1 MSDVAEVLELAR
13 RHGIEIES
21 HGDILRV
28 RASAEPPPEVL
39 AALRQ
44 SKLAILA
51 YLRTSAPPGVD
62 LHTHTY
68 RGAKSAKNTVRDGG
82 EETVKS
88 PFPSPAW
95 DAETAALIE
104 WFLKTP
110 LPTEPF
116 EMYQGVTV
124 LRPDRFWESL
134 KGDIAAGPGKAR
146 AYTGA
151 FQKDLR
157 RLAELFGG
165 PAKFRQLKG

>member
-13 RHGIEIES
+13 RHGIEIEP

-28 RASAEPPPEVL
+28 HAPTEPPPEVL
-39 AALRQ
+39 AAIKQ
-44 SKLAILA
+44 SKPAILA
-51 YLRTSAPPGVD
+51 YLRTSAPAGDV
-62 LHTHTY
+62 
-68 RGAKSAKNTVRDGG
+68 
-82 EETVKS
+82 EEAS
-88 PFPSPAW
+88 RRLLPSPAW
-95 DAETAALIE
+95 DAEIAALIE

-110 LPTEPF
+110 PPSEPF
-116 EMYQGVTV
+116 EMYQGVPV

-134 KGDIAAGPGKAR
+134 KGDIAARPGKAR
-146 AYTGA
+146 AYTGT